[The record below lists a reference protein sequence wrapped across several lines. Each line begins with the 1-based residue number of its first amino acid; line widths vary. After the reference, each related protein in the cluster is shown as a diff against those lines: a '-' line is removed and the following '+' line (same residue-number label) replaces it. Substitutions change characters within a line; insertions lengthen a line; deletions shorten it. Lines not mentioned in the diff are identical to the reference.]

1 MKRILIYLLAL
12 FVIFE
17 EWLWDLLADLGQYF
31 SRIFHLEKLDA
42 RLINASPTQAL
53 FSFAIPIFI
62 VTPFNILAVIL
73 LTHGAIIQGLLLE
86 IVIKLVGT
94 LFIARI
100 FRLVKPAL
108 LTFEWF
114 QLIHDKVIFLLRRA
128 KELVVE
134 TEVYQFSIKL
144 KITIKKKVS
153 EFLNY

>member
-1 MKRILIYLLAL
+1 MKKILIFLLAL

-42 RLINASPTQAL
+42 WLINASPTQAL
-53 FSFAIPIFI
+53 FSFFIPIII
-62 VTPFNILAVIL
+62 VTPFNILAVVL
-73 LTHGAIIQGLLLE
+73 FAHGAIIQGLLLE

-114 QLIHDKVIFLLRRA
+114 KLVHDKVVSLLRWA
-128 KELVVE
+128 KKLVIE
-134 TEVYQFSIKL
+134 TNVYQFSIRL
-144 KITIKKKVS
+144 KVEIKNKVA
-153 EFLNY
+153 EFLSH